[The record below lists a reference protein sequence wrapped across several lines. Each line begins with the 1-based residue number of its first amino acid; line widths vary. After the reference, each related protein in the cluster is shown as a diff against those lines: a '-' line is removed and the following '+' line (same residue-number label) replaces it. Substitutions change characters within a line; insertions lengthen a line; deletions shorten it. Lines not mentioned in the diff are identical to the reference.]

1 MYLCQEVDC
10 NEKFESRTSLKHH
23 QDQFHPKRIYN
34 CDLCSEKHA
43 GFKKFQIHKRK
54 KHQVK
59 IVDTE
64 NVCCKLCQR
73 VFQGMSALRRHN
85 STVHKNVKKFKQSQK
100 TRKKTLKEKI
110 SNSQSRKKTLK
121 EKKTNM
127 RQALFAGVSGY
138 TIQTYHDIYMKSQEV
153 RFSSI
158 NVYTLD
164 LFKKLFQM
172 ATEEMSG
179 ALQFNYTQEYLDQM
193 MKWEQAFKT
202 IIMQTDDVG
211 QFWIQMIEIFKD
223 DARFAEYNPHFNLEN
238 TSATDFHTQ
247 ISIFRQLVGACY
259 RRVLPIF
266 TVDDLH
272 EEDDYNAAALRKDVA
287 EELARK
293 KIIVEV
299 HIDFLI
305 AEHYLMNHANTIVKI
320 IERISNSDTDDDE
333 KCSLLKD
340 IMDKV
345 CYLFTSIEQL
355 DVDYL
360 VHGYRENLAGL
371 TKDLEVHKT
380 LIENLVN
387 TKLTSGILF
396 KACGASVSLLYQAD
410 ILNHDPVQ
418 ETDEE
423 FNELLNKIGLFNTD
437 MDIGMDENEEIS
449 EKDDDEEIS
458 EEDDDDVSSQETFID
473 QLFNIEKNEEENS
486 FTDDA
491 INSENIPEESQEI
504 ASEERADDDISPVV
518 HSRSD
523 DEESFQDGFTNDT
536 RNGNLLSDTDN
547 DISDT
552 DQFQHHQTI
561 RNTKRKLDF
570 SVEDCRSKNNPKR
583 WRYDMREQHNEPVIM
598 DNEMLPVSD
607 SDESGSDIVELADFQ
622 SEDDYSHND
631 AHDSRSILFDND
643 LQIFPPEQP
652 TIENQCTNIIDDL
665 VDNVVPQP
673 QPPIVK
679 QDSNNIDQP
688 IDQVESHPTDVVQ
701 DQAVVQVGAT
711 DNAISAEVVQ
721 GDAVNE
727 VGPTDNVISEEVVQD
742 EAVDV
747 APPQQSPIPA
757 YNQVKLRPE
766 PVFQVWLNLTQY
778 KSLSKKQK
786 EQISNRWE
794 KEVSYPKKLRDRFS
808 LRSTPSKIRCFMNH
822 YKTYFENEEITFSIQ
837 VKFNGNVENADHEQN
852 IFKSLFQ
859 STQIKKPKDAQF
871 PTNCY
876 IFSDIIIRTFDNFVS
891 TFSVE

>member
-1 MYLCQEVDC
+1 
-10 NEKFESRTSLKHH
+10 
-23 QDQFHPKRIYN
+23 
-34 CDLCSEKHA
+34 
-43 GFKKFQIHKRK
+43 
-54 KHQVK
+54 
-59 IVDTE
+59 
-64 NVCCKLCQR
+64 
-73 VFQGMSALRRHN
+73 
-85 STVHKNVKKFKQSQK
+85 
-100 TRKKTLKEKI
+100 
-110 SNSQSRKKTLK
+110 
-121 EKKTNM
+121 
-127 RQALFAGVSGY
+127 
-138 TIQTYHDIYMKSQEV
+138 
-153 RFSSI
+153 
-158 NVYTLD
+158 
-164 LFKKLFQM
+164 
-172 ATEEMSG
+172 
-179 ALQFNYTQEYLDQM
+179 
-193 MKWEQAFKT
+193 
-202 IIMQTDDVG
+202 
-211 QFWIQMIEIFKD
+211 
-223 DARFAEYNPHFNLEN
+223 
-238 TSATDFHTQ
+238 
-247 ISIFRQLVGACY
+247 
-259 RRVLPIF
+259 
-266 TVDDLH
+266 
-272 EEDDYNAAALRKDVA
+272 
-287 EELARK
+287 
-293 KIIVEV
+293 
-299 HIDFLI
+299 
-305 AEHYLMNHANTIVKI
+305 
-320 IERISNSDTDDDE
+320 
-333 KCSLLKD
+333 
-340 IMDKV
+340 
-345 CYLFTSIEQL
+345 
-355 DVDYL
+355 
-360 VHGYRENLAGL
+360 
-371 TKDLEVHKT
+371 
-380 LIENLVN
+380 
-387 TKLTSGILF
+387 
-396 KACGASVSLLYQAD
+396 
-410 ILNHDPVQ
+410 
-418 ETDEE
+418 
-423 FNELLNKIGLFNTD
+423 
-437 MDIGMDENEEIS
+437 
-449 EKDDDEEIS
+449 
-458 EEDDDDVSSQETFID
+458 
-473 QLFNIEKNEEENS
+473 
-486 FTDDA
+486 
-491 INSENIPEESQEI
+491 
-504 ASEERADDDISPVV
+504 
-518 HSRSD
+518 
-523 DEESFQDGFTNDT
+523 
-536 RNGNLLSDTDN
+536 
-547 DISDT
+547 
-552 DQFQHHQTI
+552 
-561 RNTKRKLDF
+561 
-570 SVEDCRSKNNPKR
+570 
-583 WRYDMREQHNEPVIM
+583 MREQHNEPVIM